1 MLRMCLKLCRNMAY
15 LGAKL
20 FLIKKG
26 TFGGWVSENIL
37 VAGRSLN
44 YFYGALDVVLA
55 DEVIENHIN
64 GQKKRTSWLKQG
76 GLITKGLALEVSL
89 RVKEYMEMPG
99 GPPNVIPS
107 SGSHVN
113 LVIDVVVSLKAM
125 VARIMASYTT
135 K

>member
-1 MLRMCLKLCRNMAY
+1 MAY
-15 LGAKL
+15 LGAEL